1 MVEIVFGPVPSRR
14 LGKSLGINNIPP
26 PKRCSYS
33 CIYCQLGATK
43 VLTIERRRFYDTEIL
58 RRELSE
64 KLSEIDE
71 DELDYITFVPDGEPT
86 LDESLSKHVEA
97 VKELSDKPIAILT
110 NSTLISNEDVKR
122 DLMRF
127 DLVSIKLDAASEG
140 VWKRINRPHPS
151 LSLREILDGMR
162 VFRRDFPGKLISE
175 TMLIDGVN
183 SERSEIERIADELSR
198 IEPDK
203 AYIAIPTRPPA
214 ESWVKPAD
222 EEKLVESYEIFSE
235 SLGRDRVELLIG
247 YEGAGFRIGGDFIK
261 DLLSIASIHPIRL
274 DYVHQMLSK
283 FVHNP
288 DELIERLIDLGEIRL
303 IEYRGRAFLVRRR
316 EIRED

>member
-33 CIYCQLGATK
+33 CIYCQLGVTK
-43 VLTIERRRFYDTEIL
+43 ILTIERRRFYDTEIL
-58 RRELSE
+58 RKALSE

-162 VFRRDFPGKLISE
+162 VFRR
-175 TMLIDGVN
+175 
-183 SERSEIERIADELSR
+183 AC
-198 IEPDK
+198 
-203 AYIAIPTRPPA
+203 
-214 ESWVKPAD
+214 
-222 EEKLVESYEIFSE
+222 
-235 SLGRDRVELLIG
+235 
-247 YEGAGFRIGGDFIK
+247 
-261 DLLSIASIHPIRL
+261 
-274 DYVHQMLSK
+274 
-283 FVHNP
+283 
-288 DELIERLIDLGEIRL
+288 
-303 IEYRGRAFLVRRR
+303 
-316 EIRED
+316 